1 MTTMANKDKK
11 RFDTNSNTYII
22 IYSTVLVLIVAFLL
36 AYVFTALK
44 PMQDV
49 NVALDKKKQILA
61 ALNIRDISNPDV
73 EAKYHEVIMA
83 DAIIDAEGNTT
94 SAGEQGGENAAF
106 KLTSADFKEGR
117 MALFVCKV
125 DNQTKYVLPVYGM
138 GLWGPIWGYIAV
150 DDDRNTIYGVYFNH
164 ESETAGLGAEI
175 KDNEKWQQQFAGK
188 KIFKAGTTDIG
199 LAVVKKVDDPAT
211 QCDGVTG
218 ATLTMDGVT
227 LMFADCLEKYKP
239 FLTNNDKEE

>member
-61 ALNIRDISNPDV
+61 ALNIRDISNSDV

-83 DAIIDAEGNTT
+83 DAIIDADGNTT
-94 SAGEQGGENAAF
+94 SAGEQGGENAA
-106 KLTSADFKEGR
+106 
-117 MALFVCKV
+117 
-125 DNQTKYVLPVYGM
+125 
-138 GLWGPIWGYIAV
+138 
-150 DDDRNTIYGVYFNH
+150 DRK
-164 ESETAGLGAEI
+164 S
-175 KDNEKWQQQFAGK
+175 
-188 KIFKAGTTDIG
+188 
-199 LAVVKKVDDPAT
+199 VV
-211 QCDGVTG
+211 
-218 ATLTMDGVT
+218 
-227 LMFADCLEKYKP
+227 
-239 FLTNNDKEE
+239 